1 MTKPTMNDFIRASAG
16 RGVVTPETPT
26 SAKPE
31 SPTQIKSE
39 IPSDNPKP
47 PGPDADI
54 ATVRRVI
61 AARLNVPEMLADRL
75 KGDTPEAIE
84 ADATQL
90 LAELL
95 KASDKPP
102 GNAGNGRGQTGRGK
116 PDMNRWIRAVA
127 GRGGFQ

>member
-1 MTKPTMNDFIRASAG
+1 MEGKMTKPTMNDFIRASAG
-16 RGVVTPETPT
+16 RGVEPPETP
-26 SAKPE
+26 AKDAPA
-31 SPTQIKSE
+31 
-39 IPSDNPKP
+39 

-84 ADATQL
+84 ADAQQL